1 MKIIPRECSIC
12 TAPIEV
18 HHNDWYAGHNAWP
31 INDGRCCDGCNIHVV
46 VPFRV
51 ALMNDA
57 KIGKTLVEEDGSIKK
72 EIVDE
77 YISSGC

>member
-1 MKIIPRECSIC
+1 
-12 TAPIEV
+12 
-18 HHNDWYAGHNAWP
+18 
-31 INDGRCCDGCNIHVV
+31 
-46 VPFRV
+46 
-51 ALMNDA
+51 MNDA